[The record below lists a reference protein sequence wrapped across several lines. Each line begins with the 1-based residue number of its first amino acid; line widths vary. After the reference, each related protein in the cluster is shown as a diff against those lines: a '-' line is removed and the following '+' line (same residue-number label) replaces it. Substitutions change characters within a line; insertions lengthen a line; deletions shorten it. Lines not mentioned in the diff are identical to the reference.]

1 MLQYMGFIFRQIF
14 NLYCN
19 LYFIQVFD
27 IDIIKRERFKKF
39 KMPSQIFVSFSLIE
53 NPKVNL
59 YTRRLFQ
66 SAIILNCYS
75 ASNLSVVF

>member
-14 NLYCN
+14 NLYRN

-39 KMPSQIFVSFSLIE
+39 KMPSQIFV
-53 NPKVNL
+53 
-59 YTRRLFQ
+59 RL
-66 SAIILNCYS
+66 L
-75 ASNLSVVF
+75 VD